1 VKADTPFCFF
11 IITGEVDKP
20 MSQESLQKL
29 VTELDVLIRARYP
42 LIAANT
48 HEEGRFRRVMHAVA
62 QLQNRRNQDKDLAKD
77 KEKGLYLWSRTTGLR
92 QTVGREVS
100 EIGGKLIPDTQDPIS
115 VLEYI
120 AQQDKGLFVL
130 CDYGPYLAPYGQP
143 DPLLVRR
150 LRELAWEIKTRHVT
164 VLFVEQNFPDLPALE
179 KEVKTLELP
188 LPDEREVTI
197 MLDVQMQELEGK
209 GVPVAVDE
217 RAREQLVQ
225 ALLGLTET
233 DIENVLAKAIISGG
247 GLSAAA
253 LPVVLDEKQSVIKG
267 TGALTYTHPEPAD
280 NLGGYL
286 NLRRI
291 LTEAAATFTPAARA
305 FGVEPLKGLLMVG
318 LPGCGKD
325 LTKKIASSVLGK
337 SLLDLDFGSV
347 IGEGGGI
354 IGSSAMTIKRA
365 LSIAT
370 TLKGILGISE
380 FEKAVGGLESS
391 SRTDGGETARTI
403 AYLLNWMQEQ
413 SEVFVIGTANDVRGL
428 AAEQTRQG
436 RFSHIVLVDLP
447 NEEDR
452 RAIAAVH
459 LRKRNRDPAAFD
471 LDAIAAATKEFSG
484 AEIEAAVKAGLL
496 HAFMDGGRE
505 VETRDIIARA
515 RDIKP
520 TSVVKREQVES
531 LREWAK
537 THMALD
543 AGGNGLAPLNA
554 IATERALEI

>member
-1 VKADTPFCFF
+1 MP
-11 IITGEVDKP
+11 
-20 MSQESLQKL
+20 QESLQKI

-48 HEEGRFRRVMHAVA
+48 HEEGRFKRVMHALA
-62 QLQNRRNQDKDLAKD
+62 HLDCHRRKD
-77 KEKGLYLWSRTTGLR
+77 KGLYLWSRTTGLQ
-92 QTVGREVS
+92 QTVGAALN
-100 EIGGKLIPDTQDPIS
+100 GKVQPIPNTEDPLS

-120 AQQDKGLFVL
+120 AGQDQGLFVL
-130 CDYGPYLAPYGQP
+130 CDYSPYLAPYGQP
-143 DPLLVRR
+143 DPQLVRR
-150 LRELAWEIKTRHVT
+150 LRELAWHIKAKHTT
-164 VLFVEQNFPDLPALE
+164 VLFVEQSFPEIAALA
-179 KEVKTLELP
+179 KEVKLLELP
-188 LPDEREVTI
+188 LPDEREVTL
-197 MLDVQMQELEGK
+197 MLDVQMEKLAGNS
-209 GVPVAVDE
+209 VPVAVDE
-217 RAREQLVQ
+217 RTREKLVQ

-233 DIENVLAKAIISGG
+233 DIENVLAKAVVSGG
-247 GLSAAA
+247 GLTAAA
-253 LPVVLDEKQSVIKG
+253 LPVVLEEKQSVIKG

-280 NLGGYL
+280 NLGGYP

-347 IGEGGGI
+347 MGEGGGV

-436 RFSHIVLVDLP
+436 RFSHIVFVDLP
-447 NEEDR
+447 TAEDR

-459 LRKRNRDPAAFD
+459 LRKRGRDPDAFD
-471 LDAIAAATKEFSG
+471 VDAIAAATPEFSG

-505 VETRDIIARA
+505 VTTADILARA
-515 RDIKP
+515 GQIQP
-520 TSVVKREQVES
+520 TSVVKREQVEA
-531 LREWAK
+531 LRRWAK
-537 THMALD
+537 DHLALD
-543 AGGNGLAPLNA
+543 AGGAACAPLKSV
-554 IATERALEI
+554 ISERALEI